1 MEARGHYINSQEL
14 IEEADAKIR
23 DVEAQLNAR
32 GPYVDDSLA
41 LVQMRALVAIAD
53 TLASIDRRLEELVKA
68 VQGIG
73 VTGL

>member
-1 MEARGHYINSQEL
+1 MGKVDRKRL
-14 IEEADAKIR
+14 IEVVLSETDTAVATANLTGGLDTA
-23 DVEAQLNAR
+23 EMAQIAQ
-32 GPYVDDSLA
+32 A
-41 LVQMRALVAIAD
+41 RALVAIAD